1 MVNPKTGM
9 RELAY
14 VVRVDAINPLPGY
27 DRVERATVGGWNIVV
42 KKDQFK
48 PGDLGIYFEID
59 SQVPAKEPFMFLE
72 PKKFKIK
79 TQKMCKTISQGLLM
93 HPSDFGWTVSNDI
106 INTGNQELKVG
117 DFVTSILGVIYASAE
132 DNARKN
138 AASDNKQ
145 KYQSMATRKKK
156 LFKKMPFSWLMK
168 RQWGRKLLFCFFGR
182 KVDRIKTHFPTKFNG
197 VSKTD
202 SERVENMPW
211 VLNDKTPM
219 IVTCKVDGTSSTFIL
234 EKKLFGKWEYY
245 VCSRNV
251 RQLDLNQ
258 KNYHSDDENVYW
270 EVEDKYHIKDF
281 LKAYINKNGFKWAAI
296 QGETAG
302 IGKKGAKIQGDPH
315 KLGKLNFFAFDLINS
330 AHGKINPIEGK
341 KILTE
346 YNIPW
351 VPIVNEAFTLPDTMD
366 ELKLQ
371 ADGPCDIEGSSG
383 LREGFVYRK
392 ADEPNFNFKNVSNK
406 YLLGKKE

>member
-168 RQWGRKLLFCFFGR
+168 R
-182 KVDRIKTHFPTKFNG
+182 
-197 VSKTD
+197 
-202 SERVENMPW
+202 
-211 VLNDKTPM
+211 
-219 IVTCKVDGTSSTFIL
+219 
-234 EKKLFGKWEYY
+234 
-245 VCSRNV
+245 
-251 RQLDLNQ
+251 
-258 KNYHSDDENVYW
+258 
-270 EVEDKYHIKDF
+270 
-281 LKAYINKNGFKWAAI
+281 
-296 QGETAG
+296 
-302 IGKKGAKIQGDPH
+302 
-315 KLGKLNFFAFDLINS
+315 
-330 AHGKINPIEGK
+330 
-341 KILTE
+341 
-346 YNIPW
+346 
-351 VPIVNEAFTLPDTMD
+351 
-366 ELKLQ
+366 
-371 ADGPCDIEGSSG
+371 
-383 LREGFVYRK
+383 
-392 ADEPNFNFKNVSNK
+392 
-406 YLLGKKE
+406 